1 MGLPPFL
8 LQENVPLASWTTI
21 GLGGPARF
29 FFSATGVEE
38 LCQALAWA
46 RDEGLPV
53 HILGGGS
60 NTIFADEG
68 YPGLVLHIAL
78 RGVEVHKAG
87 EWVEVTAAAGEPWDE
102 LVRTCVEQGWGGVEC
117 LSGIPGQVGAT
128 PVQNVGAY
136 GQEVAETLVF
146 LVALDRQTLREVRFS
161 GPECGFGYRRS
172 RFKEEDRGR
181 YVITSVTYRL
191 AVEGRPAVRY
201 AELRRYLE
209 EHTDLA
215 ALGSGRP
222 ALLAV
227 REAVLAL
234 RRSKSMLVDP
244 DDPHS
249 RSAGSFFLNPTLTPD
264 RARRLEERWRA
275 LGGEE
280 PLPFFPSAEGIRVP
294 AAWLVEQAGFRRGYR
309 HGHVGISAH
318 HALALVNYG
327 GTMGEL
333 LNLAEEIREA
343 VYARF
348 GLWLEVEP
356 EIVEGGWQ

>member
-8 LQENVPLASWTTI
+8 LQENVPLASRTTI
-21 GLGGPARF
+21 GLGGPACF

-46 RDEGLPV
+46 RNEGLPV

-78 RGVEVHKAG
+78 RGVEVHQAG

-102 LVRTCVEQGWGGVEC
+102 LVRTCVEQGWGGIEC

-136 GQEVAETLVF
+136 GQEVAETIVS
-146 LVALDRQTLREVRFS
+146 LVALDRWTLREVHFS
-161 GPECGFGYRRS
+161 GPECGFAYRRS

-191 AVEGRPAVRY
+191 AVEGRPTVRY
-201 AELRRYLE
+201 AELGRYLE
-209 EHTDLA
+209 EHADLA
-215 ALGSGRP
+215 ALGNGRP

-244 DDPHS
+244 ADPHS

-264 RARRLEERWRA
+264 QARRLEERWRA

-280 PLPFFPSAEGIRVP
+280 PLPFFPSAEGIRVS

-318 HALALVNYG
+318 HALALVNYE
-327 GTMGEL
+327 GTTGEL

-356 EIVEGGWQ
+356 EIVEGG

>member
-1 MGLPPFL
+1 MGLPPFPF
-8 LQENVPLASWTTI
+8 QENVPLSSYTTI

-38 LCQALAWA
+38 VRQALVWA
-46 RDEGLPV
+46 RDEGVPV

-68 YPGLVLHIAL
+68 YPGLVLHLAL
-78 RGVEVHKAG
+78 RGIEFREVGEGVEV
-87 EWVEVTAAAGEPWDE
+87 VAAAGEVWDD
-102 LVRTCVEQGWGGVEC
+102 LVCACVERGLGGIEC

-136 GQEVAETLVF
+136 GQEVAETIVSI
-146 LVALDRQTLREVRFS
+146 VALDRRTLLEVCFS
-161 GPECGFGYRRS
+161 GPECGFAYRRS

-191 AVEGRPAVRY
+191 VVEGRPMVRY

-209 EHTDLA
+209 ECRDLDA
-215 ALGSGRP
+215 WGSGRP
-222 ALLAV
+222 ALRTV

-244 DDPHS
+244 ADPHS
-249 RSAGSFFLNPTLTPD
+249 RSVGSFFLNPTLSPD
-264 RARRLEERWRA
+264 RAHRLGERWQA
-275 LGGEE
+275 LAGKGAL
-280 PLPFFPSAEGIRVP
+280 PLFPVAEGFRVP
-294 AAWLVEQAGFRRGYR
+294 AAWLVEQAGFPRGYR
-309 HGHVGISAH
+309 WGNVGISDH

-327 GTMGEL
+327 GTTGEIL
-333 LNLAEEIREA
+333 ALAEEIREA

-356 EIVEGGWQ
+356 EVVAAGWQ

>member
-1 MGLPPFL
+1 MGRPPFPF
-8 LQENVPLASWTTI
+8 QENVPLSSRTTI

-38 LCQALAWA
+38 IRQALDWA
-46 RDEGLPV
+46 RDESLPV

-78 RGVEVHKAG
+78 RGLEFREAG
-87 EWVEVTAAAGEPWDE
+87 EWIEVTAAAGEVWDDF
-102 LVRTCVEQGWGGVEC
+102 VRVCVERGLGGIEC

-128 PVQNVGAY
+128 PVQNAGAY
-136 GQEVAETLVF
+136 GQEVAETIIA
-146 LVALDRQTLREVRFS
+146 LVALDRWTLQEVRFS
-161 GPECGFGYRRS
+161 GAECGFSYRRS
-172 RFKEEDRGR
+172 RFKEERGR

-191 AVEGRPAVRY
+191 AVDGRPVVRY

-209 EHTDLA
+209 ERVDLA
-215 ALGSGRP
+215 TLGSGRP
-222 ALLAV
+222 ALQAV
-227 REAVLAL
+227 REAVLTL
-234 RRSKSMLVDP
+234 RRAKSMLVDP
-244 DDPHS
+244 ADPHS
-249 RSAGSFFLNPTLTPD
+249 RSAGSFFLNPTLPPD

-275 LGGEE
+275 LGGKG
-280 PLPFFPSAEGIRVP
+280 PLPLFPVAEGIRIP
-294 AAWLVEQAGFRRGYR
+294 AAWLVEQAGFPRGYR
-309 HGHVGISAH
+309 RGGVGLSAH

-327 GTMGEL
+327 GTTEEL
-333 LNLAEEIREA
+333 LALAEEIRER

-356 EIVEGGWQ
+356 EVVKGGR

>member
-1 MGLPPFL
+1 MGRPPAA
-8 LQENVPLASWTTI
+8 LQENVLLASHTTI

-29 FFSATGVEE
+29 FFSAPGVEE
-38 LCQALAWA
+38 IRQALAWA

-60 NTIFADEG
+60 NTVFADEG
-68 YPGLVLHIAL
+68 YPGLVLHVAL
-78 RGVEVHKAG
+78 RGVEFHEAG
-87 EWVEVTAAAGEPWDE
+87 AWVEVTAAAGEVWDD
-102 LVRTCVEQGWGGVEC
+102 LVRTCVERGLGGIEC

-136 GQEVAETLVF
+136 GQEVAETIVS
-146 LVALDRQTLREVRFS
+146 LVALDRRTLREVRFS

-181 YVITSVTYRL
+181 YVIASVTYRL
-191 AVEGRPAVRY
+191 SAEGQPTVRY

-209 EHTDLA
+209 ERTDLS

-222 ALLAV
+222 ALQRV

-234 RRSKSMLVDP
+234 RRSKSMLVEP
-244 DDPHS
+244 ADPHS

-264 RARRLEERWRA
+264 RARRLTERWQA
-275 LGGEE
+275 LGGKGD
-280 PLPFFPSAEGIRVP
+280 PPFFSVAEGVRVP
-294 AAWLVEQAGFRRGYR
+294 AAWPVEQAGFPRGHRRGN
-309 HGHVGISAH
+309 VGLSAH

-327 GTMGEL
+327 GTTEEL
-333 LNLAEEIREA
+333 LALAEEIREA

-356 EIVEGGWQ
+356 EVVRGGWR

>member
-1 MGLPPFL
+1 MGRPPFL
-8 LQENVPLASWTTI
+8 LQENVPLSSYTTI

-38 LCQALAWA
+38 VRQALAWA

-60 NTIFADEG
+60 NTVFADEG
-68 YPGLVLHIAL
+68 YPGLVLHMAV
-78 RGVEVHKAG
+78 RGWEFREAG
-87 EWVEVTAAAGEPWDE
+87 EWVEVTAAAGEAWDE
-102 LVRTCVEQGWGGVEC
+102 LVRTCVERGWGGIEC

-136 GQEVAETLVF
+136 GQEVAETIVS
-146 LVALDRQTLREVRFS
+146 LVAIDRQTLQEVRFS
-161 GPECGFGYRRS
+161 GPECGFAYRRS

-191 AVEGRPAVRY
+191 ATEGQPAVRY
-201 AELRRYLE
+201 VELRRYLE
-209 EHTDLA
+209 ECMDLA

-222 ALLAV
+222 ALQAV

-234 RRSKSMLVDP
+234 RRAKSMLVDP
-244 DDPHS
+244 ADPHS
-249 RSAGSFFLNPTLTPD
+249 RSVGSFFLNPTLSPD

-280 PLPFFPSAEGIRVP
+280 PLPFYSVAEGVRIS
-294 AAWLVEQAGFRRGYR
+294 AAWLVEQAGFPRGYR
-309 HGHVGISAH
+309 RGNVGLSAH

-327 GTMGEL
+327 GTTEEL
-333 LNLAEEIREA
+333 LALAEEIREA

-356 EIVEGGWQ
+356 EVVRGGWR

>member
-1 MGLPPFL
+1 MGLSPL
-8 LQENVPLASWTTI
+8 RLQENVPLSSHTTI

-29 FFSATGVEE
+29 FLSALEVEE
-38 LCQALAWA
+38 IRQALAWA

-53 HILGGGS
+53 HVLGGGS

-68 YPGLVLHIAL
+68 YPGLVLHVAL
-78 RGVEVHKAG
+78 RGVEFRPAG
-87 EWVEVTAAAGEPWDE
+87 EWVEVRAAAGEAWDD
-102 LVRTCVEQGWGGVEC
+102 LVRACVERGLGGLEC

-136 GQEVAETLVF
+136 GQEVAETIVVLE
-146 LVALDRQTLREVRFS
+146 ALDRRTLREVRFS
-161 GPECGFGYRRS
+161 GPECGFAYRRS
-172 RFKEEDRGR
+172 RFREEDRGR

-209 EHTDLA
+209 ERTDLS
-215 ALGSGRP
+215 ALGEGRP
-222 ALLAV
+222 ALQMV

-234 RRSKSMLVDP
+234 RRSKSMVVDP
-244 DDPHS
+244 ADPHS
-249 RSAGSFFLNPTLTPD
+249 RSAGSFFLNPTLTLD

-275 LGGEE
+275 LGGKE
-280 PLPFFPSAEGIRVP
+280 PPPLFPSAGGVRVP
-294 AAWLVEQAGFRRGYR
+294 AAWLVEQAGFPRGYR
-309 HGHVGISAH
+309 RGGVGLSAH

-327 GTMGEL
+327 GTTGEL
-333 LNLAEEIREA
+333 LALAEEIREA

-356 EIVEGGWQ
+356 EVVAW